1 MRAGPSFDSSAAC
14 IRRARFIK
22 SVQQKLHDLTRRGFL
37 RAGLLG
43 STLAFGGTAMA
54 AVVKPERETDDGLKL
69 GMASY
74 TYRNFKLDQAIEM
87 TKDAG
92 LHYIEFKRC
101 SSAAEKHQ
109 RRMPGGA
116 GKD

>member
-1 MRAGPSFDSSAAC
+1 MKTPRLD
-14 IRRARFIK
+14 RR
-22 SVQQKLHDLTRRGFL
+22 TFL

-43 STLAFGGTAMA
+43 STLALGGTAMA

-74 TYRNFKLDQAIEM
+74 TYRNFQLDQAIEM

-92 LHYIEFKRC
+92 LKYINLKDMHLPLKSTKEEC
-101 SSAAEKHQ
+101 QAARAKV
-109 RRMPGGA
+109 GA
-116 GKD
+116 AGLKLMG